1 MPLLYQT
8 PLCKVMDQY
17 QKKNYKTV
25 STLSGILIGLFTLA
39 TISMLF
45 NSNGLDDI
53 LVGATGLVLFLTQ
66 IAITFTKYK
75 RRYRNEKR
83 PVLNP
88 RILKNRTK
96 YRKFQ
101 FILLNDTVNT
111 RLSSIVILIM
121 IFYCHPFDL
130 SWWIYLTTLII
141 LVFTKIFI
149 GIIFWKRYG
158 EFVPN
163 KNVPVDQY

>member
-1 MPLLYQT
+1 MN
-8 PLCKVMDQY
+8 QY
-17 QKKNYKTV
+17 RRKNYKAV
-25 STLSGILIGLFTLA
+25 SILSGILIALFTLA

-45 NSNGLDDI
+45 NSNGLADI

-66 IAITFTKYK
+66 IAIALTKYK
-75 RRYRNEKR
+75 RHYRDEER
-83 PVLNP
+83 PVLSP
-88 RILKNRTK
+88 RILRYRTK

-101 FILLNDTVNT
+101 FILLTDTVNT
-111 RLSSIVILIM
+111 RLSSIVILMM
-121 IFYCHPFDL
+121 IFYCQPFDL

-149 GIIFWKRYG
+149 GRVVWERYG

-163 KNVPVDQY
+163 NNVPVDQY